1 MAKKKTKKEEESTVF
16 DLEDALDELEPST
29 RLKDTL
35 LKTGFKYYLNHN
47 TVTIKDNTTL
57 QKEFKKFKEGV

>member
-1 MAKKKTKKEEESTVF
+1 MAKKKTKKEEDSAGF
-16 DLEDALDELEPST
+16 DLDKAIDELDSS
-29 RLKDTL
+29 RLKDIL